1 MEYGIGR
8 EYREAFDSIYE
19 LARGGYLDGAEAGGE
34 RVTISGTGGQRRII
48 KGSVSFVYDESAAK
62 IGKRDKKQRME
73 RDGASW
79 FASVRSGSAA
89 ENDAA
94 EWTALIEST
103 AQAYHK
109 LYSLLEFEQN
119 SARSAKEAA
128 SDMRR
133 LSNLAAGLFP
143 ARKLVV
149 RPSAMAPA
157 HDIYGLTFRAGLS
170 SVGESVPVLCKIYF
184 RSEEER
190 GIRRLVPIGRREAAE
205 IDRNIIQNIGTE
217 GGIAND
223 DRQRASDMIREV
235 IGQLDATLGAGDA
248 AAYVVM
254 AGKEDEDILRDMI
267 ENGPYGT
274 VTIVCKSV
282 KVLGISHVRW
292 SDSVY
297 DIREGTDTLL
307 RASIGLSGAVTLRCL
322 SCGEEVVS
330 GNVVTVETESGQR
343 EFALDPSRAD
353 LGCDETRL
361 TEIAAYVSGSH
372 IIEKHCDIPGRGT
385 AGCTRTVCAA
395 GLAFL
400 QDSAGQWRAVCKDCA
415 AEEVVYDGADG
426 PALTSTLTLAY
437 DTKRLIPAGEAGRC
451 SCCGRQFE
459 ELTATGLCRFCNEAR
474 RAMTEGDKSAD
485 PKVCA
490 NARAARRR
498 YARFSSM
505 LPLAKRMAAPPGQK
519 YCFES
524 EDMLMF
530 ALGRQIY
537 IFPKSS
543 ANESG
548 YIAPPRKIGEFAGG
562 NNGARGGDRK

>member
-48 KGSVSFVYDESAAK
+48 KGSASFVYDESAAK
-62 IGKRDKKQRME
+62 VGKRDKKQRME

-79 FASVRSGSAA
+79 FASVRSGSVA

-109 LYSLLEFEQN
+109 LYSLLEFE
-119 SARSAKEAA
+119 
-128 SDMRR
+128 
-133 LSNLAAGLFP
+133 
-143 ARKLVV
+143 
-149 RPSAMAPA
+149 
-157 HDIYGLTFRAGLS
+157 LS

-395 GLAFL
+395 GLTFL
-400 QDSAGQWRAVCKDCA
+400 KDPAGQWRAVCKDCA

-505 LPLAKRMAAPPGQK
+505 LPLAKRMSAPPGQK